1 MASVMK
7 NRRITLDDLE
17 LSPGKHVRLQ
27 RLLYGYGPG
36 NGTMMLLPV
45 DHGMEH
51 GPVDFFDNPAAL
63 DPDYIW
69 RLALEGGFSGV
80 ALQYGTALKY
90 MRPYAGRMPL
100 VLKLNGKTNIPPDD
114 DPLNP
119 LNATV
124 EDAVRLGADAIGY
137 TLYMGSS
144 RQDEDFAQ
152 WRQVRQDADRFGMPT
167 IMWAYPRGRHMEAKG
182 GRDSFYAIDYAAR
195 VACELGADVVKINV
209 PKIDPEK
216 DKLSPTPYNT
226 MKVTPDE
233 ALAKGGAVGRQNPG
247 TGLRQRAR
255 QRRGSLREGPPRCAV
270 RCYRFHLRTQLLPTA
285 LGRRTRL
292 GAAHARHVA
301 YGSIGVTGHSSN
313 PIARSLTVLF
323 GEAREPLCLQH
334 MTVRPEPVEG

>member
-1 MASVMK
+1 MADSGATSVAAA
-7 NRRITLDDLE
+7 RRITLDDLE
-17 LSPGKHVRLQ
+17 LSPGKYVRLQ

-90 MRPYAGRMPL
+90 MRQYAGAMPL
-100 VLKLNGKTNIPPDD
+100 VVKLNGKTNIPPDD

-195 VACELGADVVKINV
+195 VAAELGADVVKINV

-216 DKLSPTPYNT
+216 DKLSPAPYDT
-226 MKVTPDE
+226 MNVTAEE
-233 ALAKGGAVGRQNPG
+233 ALAKAVQSAGKTLVLISGSSRASDDEALEKARLAVQSGATGFIFGRNCFQRPWDE
-247 TGLRQRAR
+247 GLALVHAMRDMLRA
-255 QRRGSLREGPPRCAV
+255 
-270 RCYRFHLRTQLLPTA
+270 
-285 LGRRTRL
+285 
-292 GAAHARHVA
+292 AA
-301 YGSIGVTGHSSN
+301 S
-313 PIARSLTVLF
+313 
-323 GEAREPLCLQH
+323 E
-334 MTVRPEPVEG
+334 